1 MAIKNYYALLGVLP
15 DETPSG
21 IRAAHRDAVR
31 RTHPDHAG
39 PKGAAAFQEIVEA
52 HSVLSDPNRRHDYNQ
67 SLMSH
72 DYNQSL
78 MSYDRYR
85 SQPGLLHRF
94 AADWEPRSI
103 FADIHSVHPSY
114 EALEERFLRNFTG
127 LGIPKAEKPE
137 GLSVEVI
144 LTPED
149 AAQAGFL
156 SIGIPAYEVCR
167 DCGGTGNDWLFP
179 CSSCRGEGTISRMQP
194 LDIRIPQS
202 LKLGA
207 MAEVSLEA
215 LGINNLFLKIRLRV
229 SREQLH

>member
-1 MAIKNYYALLGVLP
+1 MAIRNYYALLGVLP
-15 DETPSG
+15 NETPSG
-21 IRAAHRDAVR
+21 IRAAYRDAVR
-31 RTHPDHAG
+31 RTHPDHTG
-39 PKGAAAFQEIVEA
+39 PEGAAAFQEIVEA
-52 HSVLSDPNRRHDYNQ
+52 HSVLSDPNRR
-67 SLMSH
+67 H

-114 EALEERFLRNFTG
+114 EALEMRLSRNFTG
-127 LGIPKAEKPE
+127 LGIPKAERPE

-144 LTPED
+144 LTPEE
-149 AAQAGFL
+149 AAQGGFL

-167 DCGGTGNDWLFP
+167 DCGGTGNNWLFP
-179 CSSCRGEGTISRMQP
+179 CLLCRGEGTVSRMQP
-194 LDIRIPQS
+194 LDVRIPQS
-202 LKLGA
+202 LKLGV
-207 MAEVSLEA
+207 MPEVSLEA